1 MHKWTRSQKHDA
13 RSELPSAGDPSPLLT
28 VMGNDAKLEGKF
40 DIADSIEIE
49 CEVGGE
55 LKVGGK
61 LIIGQRGSVR
71 AAVQTVD
78 AIIHGEYEGSMMAT
92 GSVEITPTGRVDG
105 NIETD
110 SLVISKGGSFNGNV
124 AKLKES
130 EAVAAKHPIHLLK
143 EKHPELDQMDT
154 PPLETPATVVDTLAP
169 YGSPQPPEV

>member
-1 MHKWTRSQKHDA
+1 MLRRTGSQKYDA
-13 RSELPSAGDPSPLLT
+13 SSELPSAGNPSPLLT

-40 DIADSIEIE
+40 EIADSIEIE

-55 LKVGGK
+55 LKVGRK

-71 AAVQTVD
+71 ADVQTVD

-110 SLVISKGGSFNGNV
+110 SLIISKAGC
-124 AKLKES
+124 L
-130 EAVAAKHPIHLLK
+130 
-143 EKHPELDQMDT
+143 T
-154 PPLETPATVVDTLAP
+154 ATWP
-169 YGSPQPPEV
+169 NSRSRRPRQPSIPSTW